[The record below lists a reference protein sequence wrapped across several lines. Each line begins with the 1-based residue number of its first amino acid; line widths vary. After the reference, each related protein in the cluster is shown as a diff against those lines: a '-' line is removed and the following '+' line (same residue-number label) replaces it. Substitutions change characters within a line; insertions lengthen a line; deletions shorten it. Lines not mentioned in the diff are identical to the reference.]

1 MKIARLLRLAC
12 IATVAALGACSGWSQ
27 AVPLSATAST
37 EVTSV
42 TIAGGSSVPDN
53 ARSWMAAAAKTAP
66 KLLYVSD
73 LGTFDVD
80 VYRFPSLARV
90 GKLTG
95 FDEPQGECNDAKGN
109 VWITS
114 SREYKI
120 YEFAHGGQHPIVV
133 LTDPLGFPAGCAID
147 QTSGNLAVSDIR
159 DFSSAASVLIYK
171 HARGTP
177 AVYSNPTQYANYF
190 AAYDSKGDLYV
201 SGTTTNHAYLLSV
214 LPRGRNSM
222 TSVTIKGGTIYFP
235 GTVAWHGA
243 TLVLGDQK
251 CENRASSCL
260 YKLTVSGTTAHITGK
275 IPLNKACDV
284 AEAWV
289 GTTKLA
295 GGDYDYCRNG
305 PGSVNVWSYPAGGN
319 PTKRA
324 SGLRVPVGAA
334 LSYTAGP

>member
-1 MKIARLLRLAC
+1 
-12 IATVAALGACSGWSQ
+12 
-27 AVPLSATAST
+27 
-37 EVTSV
+37 
-42 TIAGGSSVPDN
+42 
-53 ARSWMAAAAKTAP
+53 MAAAAKTAP

-80 VYRFPSLARV
+80 VYSFPSLARI

-114 SREYKI
+114 TREYKI
-120 YEFAHGGQHPIVV
+120 YEFAHGGKRPIVA
-133 LTDPLGFPAGCAID
+133 LSDPLGYPAGCAID
-147 QTSGNLAVSDIR
+147 QRSGNLAVADIK
-159 DFSSAASVLIYK
+159 DFSSTASVLVYK

-177 AVYSNPTQYANYF
+177 AVYSNPNQYANYF
-190 AAYDSKGDLYV
+190 AAYDAKGDLYV
-201 SGTTTNHAYLLSV
+201 SGTTTKNAYLLSV
-214 LPRGRNSM
+214 LPRGRSSM
-222 TSVTIKGGTIYFP
+222 TSVAIKGGTIYFP

-251 CENRASSCL
+251 CKDRAGSCL
-260 YKLTVSGTTAHITGK
+260 YKLAVSGMTARITGR

-295 GGDYDYCRNG
+295 GGDYEYCRNG
-305 PGSVNVWSYPAGGN
+305 PSSIDVWPYPGGGN
-319 PTKRA
+319 PTRRGT
-324 SGLRVPVGAA
+324 GLRVPVGVA
-334 LSYTAGP
+334 LSDTTTGP